1 MTRSLR
7 ITLVAGMAT
16 LLIPFSTQTVFA
28 QVRGP
33 DVTGPVREY
42 ETQPAP
48 DTTRRPPRDAVTG
61 IGGTQGGVRYP
72 RFIVEA
78 VSFYAADES
87 GRTDLGS
94 DEVFAVFESGANT
107 AITDVF
113 GSVDTGDREAFE
125 TGQTCVWPIAGASR
139 PGANSWA
146 CSPEG
151 GRGPVSFSIKLY
163 DLDPDLPDEVF
174 TGAFCINGSH
184 YGATDG
190 CATEHSSLL
199 FDASF
204 SYGVSEI
211 LGRLDPACRCFEET
225 ASQFMDNARYEVTF
239 RITRVDTGEGS
250 AGVDRNAEV
259 DGGAVHRSGSLTAM
273 ANQMFEFDA
282 GSVVGA
288 GGDFRFVSAIG
299 NVFTLQPSGGAK
311 IWLGD
316 ATARGYA
323 TCYAQRMSANY
334 VTSSVTV
341 PGAGSYACYVT
352 GDGRV
357 GELRITT
364 LSPGMFGMGATLALT
379 YTTWQ

>member
-7 ITLVAGMAT
+7 IALVAGMAT

-28 QVRGP
+28 QVRRP

-61 IGGTQGGVRYP
+61 IGGTQGGVRHP

-78 VSFYAADES
+78 VSFYAVDES

-113 GSVDTGDREAFE
+113 GSVDTGDREAFDA
-125 TGQTCVWPIAGASR
+125 GQTCILPISASSR
-139 PGANSWA
+139 RDANTWA
-146 CSPEG
+146 CAPEG
-151 GRGPVSFSIKLY
+151 GRGPVSFTIKLY
-163 DLDPDLPDEVF
+163 DLDPNVIDNRVF
-174 TGAFCINGSH
+174 GQICVDAASFGTTSTCV
-184 YGATDG
+184 TR
-190 CATEHSSLL
+190 HSSLL

-225 ASQFMDNARYEVTF
+225 ASQSMDNARYEVTF
-239 RITRVDTGEGS
+239 RIRRVDSGEGS
-250 AGVDRNAEV
+250 AGIDRNAEA
-259 DGGAVHRSGSLTAM
+259 DGGAVHRSGSLMAM

-282 GSVVGA
+282 GSVVGT

-311 IWLGD
+311 IWLGG

-364 LSPGMFGMGATLALT
+364 LSPGMFGMNATLALT